1 MTGWPS
7 RVKTPPRGSARRVAA
22 RAAGLGL
29 VLALLAGAALP
40 CAAGQGAFLGEVIE
54 PPAPAPDFTLRTADG
69 KPFRLSDQRG
79 NVVVLYF
86 GYTSCPDVCPT
97 TLAQLADVKG
107 QLGEA
112 AARLRVALVTV
123 DPERDTPQRLRIYI
137 QAFDPTFLGLTG
149 SKQALGK
156 VWKAYGV
163 FAEKKRVVGS
173 PLGYLVDHS
182 AKTYVIDAE
191 GRLRLAMPFGT
202 PNDTFLHDLR
212 TLLMR

>member
-1 MTGWPS
+1 MTGRPS

-22 RAAGLGL
+22 RAARLGL
-29 VLALLAGAALP
+29 ALALLVGAALP
-40 CAAGQGAFLGEVIE
+40 CAAGQDAFRGELIE
-54 PPAPAPDFTLRTADG
+54 PPAPAPDFTLRAADG
-69 KPFRLSDQRG
+69 KPFRLSDHRG
-79 NVVVLYF
+79 KVVVLYF

-97 TLAQLADVKG
+97 TLAQLADVKT

-123 DPERDTPQRLRIYI
+123 DPERDTPKRLRTYTT
-137 QAFDPTFLGLTG
+137 AFDPTFLGLTG
-149 SKQALGK
+149 SKEALGK

-182 AKTYVIDAE
+182 ATTYVVDAE
-191 GRLRLAMPFGT
+191 GQLRLAVPFGT
-202 PNDTFLHDLR
+202 PTDTLLHDLR
-212 TLLMR
+212 TLLKR